1 MMETLN
7 NIEKI
12 TLLVSTSIVCLAN
25 LFVLIERTKKTEKHT
40 LQNIIQKQLGLKNTF
55 FIFCLIVITS
65 SCSSGKFLN
74 RKYTMGRFTENV
86 KSLKHNTIYV
96 DTTKS
101 YAYVSRRIELK
112 KSSISLNNIPDKEI
126 INQKVESNIK
136 KDSIIIIR
144 KPGRDKKTV
153 IKNGLK
159 NDTVY
164 MNKNLQVIP
173 KNKSSFKVK
182 DPVVVKENELKI
194 IKSMSKLCLWFSVI
208 PFCGIIFSRITL
220 KKIKNYKKKFPQE
233 NTKVYSR
240 RVNLAIAISII
251 TLLIGISLII
261 YGVFIY
267 MSTTM
272 TAIY

>member
-1 MMETLN
+1 MEALN
-7 NIEKI
+7 TIEKI

-25 LFVLIERTKKTEKHT
+25 LFVLIERTKKSEKHAFHT
-40 LQNIIQKQLGLKNTF
+40 IIQKLLGLKNTF

-101 YAYVSRRIELK
+101 YAYVSNRIELK

-126 INQKVESNIK
+126 INQKVESIIK

-159 NDTVY
+159 NDTIY

-251 TLLIGISLII
+251 TLLIGISLIL
-261 YGVFIY
+261 YGVFYI
-267 MSTTM
+267 
-272 TAIY
+272 